1 MRDVLTQQATQINE
15 LAQHNHNSIIF
26 SKAHKT
32 KRVSIGGHE
41 EVRPILTAPNK
52 SLPSG
57 LKLHQ
62 KNNGME
68 ARRRRGERAV
78 RGSGWSTVSAMSK
91 PVELGMLTTSSHY
104 GSHAVADWFRAP
116 QLV

>member
-1 MRDVLTQQATQINE
+1 MT
-15 LAQHNHNSIIF
+15 
-26 SKAHKT
+26 
-32 KRVSIGGHE
+32 IGGHE

-91 PVELGMLTTSSHY
+91 PMELGMLTASSHY
-104 GSHAVADWFRAP
+104 GSHAVVATSGCHRKPARVAIRKVHVGEIQQCRSEQVRTLSICRW
-116 QLV
+116 